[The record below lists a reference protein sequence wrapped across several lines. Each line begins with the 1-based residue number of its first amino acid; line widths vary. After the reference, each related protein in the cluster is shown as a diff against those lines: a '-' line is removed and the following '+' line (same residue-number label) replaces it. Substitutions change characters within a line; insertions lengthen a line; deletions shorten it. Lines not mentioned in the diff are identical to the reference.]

1 MKQLT
6 AKEIQFVKDTHFT
19 PTVDQCAEWYR
30 TIFTDEQ
37 IDISDKDYAS
47 KREAYSE
54 KWYKVAYDY
63 AKEKYGIDLDA
74 FITKNNNIENDDYDG
89 ISLEY
94 VATYLFYCFF
104 TKEELENL
112 TDKEATEF
120 LKDYRYYGG
129 FRKWDGGNLTYVQ
142 EAIEAYEGTRIFYLQ
157 DDGNVWNTEVENIK
171 DNHYFDDKVILVRP
185 ILEN

>member
-6 AKEIQFVKDTHFT
+6 AKEIQFVKDTKFT
-19 PTVDQCAEWYR
+19 PTVWQCDEYYR
-30 TIFTDEQ
+30 TIFTDEKCEFGDNYPERRDVYSQ
-37 IDISDKDYAS
+37 KWFNVAS
-47 KREAYSE
+47 
-54 KWYKVAYDY
+54 DY
-63 AKEKYGIDLDA
+63 AKEKYGIDLDE
-74 FITKNNNIENDDYDG
+74 FISKNLGPNDDYDG

-129 FRKWDGGNLTYVQ
+129 FRKWDGGNFTYVQ
-142 EAIEAYEGTRIFYLQ
+142 EAIEAYDGKRLFYLQ